1 MLSGGVFYLSPAV
14 SRPDPQLTHVK
25 CPGSGSITMER
36 RGSARPRRSRVAIG
50 SGVADFTGSE
60 TAGPIPHDSMPVAG
74 SEHALK
80 AARWNA
86 LRTSSL
92 AKAPALSL
100 MWPIA
105 LATTGGRS
113 PEALRPPALGRRSLC
128 QGAVFILYLVRQ
140 KDRWYSMRVPFEVL
154 SFV

>member
-1 MLSGGVFYLSPAV
+1 
-14 SRPDPQLTHVK
+14 VK
-25 CPGSGSITMER
+25 CPGSGSIAMAEDR
-36 RGSARPRRSRVAIG
+36 RARTDCRESHGGRSHR
-50 SGVADFTGSE
+50 SGVAGSTGSE
-60 TAGPIPHDSMPVAG
+60 TAGPMPHDSMPVAG
-74 SEHALK
+74 SEHALE

-92 AKAPALSL
+92 AKAPALSS

-113 PEALRPPALGRRSLC
+113 PEALRPPALGWRSLC

-140 KDRWYSMRVPFEVL
+140 KDRWYSMRVPFEVV